1 LLIRSRGFQQQA
13 KVEPLDLVVHFWF
26 AAIVL
31 GFLLPRGF
39 RTQFGDGRSW
49 AWPRRGVL
57 PFLKVAFRLRVF
69 LMLELLVLVGSLW
82 RPNSGLDS
90 IPGTQ
95 ACSAQCKSQPRSP
108 CQGWISHVCF
118 WGSIDTSV
126 WSLCSQGS
134 VQGFSAV
141 RAQDSTPQLPV
152 FSSIG
157 GSGLPTS
164 SPCQRRR
171 TPHQLARIVDS
182 QKSSSPFRL
191 YIHIYIHIY

>member
-1 LLIRSRGFQQQA
+1 MDVRFEDHSGHLTAMRSSHVIWYER
-13 KVEPLDLVVHFWF
+13 KEDTNIYIYIDIDMYEH
-26 AAIVL
+26 
-31 GFLLPRGF
+31 
-39 RTQFGDGRSW
+39 
-49 AWPRRGVL
+49 
-57 PFLKVAFRLRVF
+57 
-69 LMLELLVLVGSLW
+69 M
-82 RPNSGLDS
+82 DS

-108 CQGWISHVCF
+108 CQGWISHVCLR
-118 WGSIDTSV
+118 GSIHTSV

-171 TPHQLARIVDS
+171 TPHQMARIVDS

-191 YIHIYIHIY
+191 YIHIYMYIY

>member
-1 LLIRSRGFQQQA
+1 MTTKMVQTPTMAMLSSSRYERACAERVLSESLCWVRVVMTNDRSF
-13 KVEPLDLVVHFWF
+13 
-26 AAIVL
+26 IV
-31 GFLLPRGF
+31 P
-39 RTQFGDGRSW
+39 S
-49 AWPRRGVL
+49 L

-108 CQGWISHVCF
+108 CQGWISHVCLR
-118 WGSIDTSV
+118 GSIHTSV

-171 TPHQLARIVDS
+171 TPHQMARIVDS

-191 YIHIYIHIY
+191 YIHIYIHILIYTYV